1 MVDATV
7 LLIPEKCEAK
17 MAASSYDEAL
27 ARLLVH
33 EGGYSN
39 HPSDPGGPTNWGITI
54 FDARAYWKKDA
65 TAADVRDMPVE
76 VAKDIYRS
84 KYWGAMRCDEL
95 PTGVDYAAF
104 DYGVNSG
111 IGRSG
116 RVLRR
121 ILGLSDQTSAITDE
135 VIAAAKRRNA
145 AVVIDAICDERLAFL
160 QGLRTWSTF
169 GNGWGRRVREVRA
182 AALAMSAGKPAG
194 ATADKDLAGK
204 IVAAMRAKG
213 YRVDSDEGHL
223 NIVYVEGMNVDGT
236 PNDNAPNQFND
247 LRAVIRFVGG
257 KPVIAGAWE
266 GTTEPSRRWTQDP
279 MNPKGAARIAFGQYT
294 AWQTGVHHDHEALVQ
309 VAPVTVHRDLDKDY
323 KRGGDVRDTGLFG
336 INQHWGYD
344 LPRNDLGN
352 SSAGCLV
359 GRSKAGH
366 RAFMALIKTD
376 KRYAANP
383 GYRFTTT
390 ILPADAASATA
401 RKDVSATARKD
412 VSSTTRSKKVGFGAA
427 IAAAA
432 GAVAHWIDGHPV
444 ITIGAVVMAVLLVLY
459 VIRHLERGD

>member
-1 MVDATV
+1 
-7 LLIPEKCEAK
+7 

-39 HPSDPGGPTNWGITI
+39 HPSDPGGPTNGGITI

-65 TAADVRDMPVE
+65 TAADVREMPVE

-121 ILGLSDQTSAITDE
+121 ILGLSDETSAVTDE
-135 VIAAAKRRNA
+135 VIVAAKRRSA
-145 AVVIDAICDERLAFL
+145 AAVIDAICDERLAFL

-182 AALAMSAGKPAG
+182 AALAMTSKP
-194 ATADKDLAGK
+194 TADLAGK

-213 YRVDSDEGHL
+213 FRVDSDEGHL

-236 PNDNAPNQFND
+236 PNDNAPNHFND
-247 LRAVIRFVGG
+247 LRAVIRFMDG

-294 AWQTGVHHDHEALVQ
+294 AWQTGVHRPREGGGHEALVQ

-323 KRGGDVRDTGLFG
+323 KRDGDARDTGLFG
-336 INQHWGYD
+336 INQHCGYD

-359 GRSKAGH
+359 GRTKAGH
-366 RAFMALIKTD
+366 RAFMALVKTD
-376 KRYAANP
+376 KRYLADRS
-383 GYRFTTT
+383 YRFTTT
-390 ILPADAASATA
+390 ILPAGAVLAAGG
-401 RKDVSATARKD
+401 VSESKGP
-412 VSSTTRSKKVGFGAA
+412 STTRSKKVGFGAA
-427 IAAAA
+427 TAAAA
-432 GAVAHWIDGHPV
+432 GGLAHWIDGHPV

-459 VIRHLERGD
+459 VIHHLERGD

>member
-1 MVDATV
+1 
-7 LLIPEKCEAK
+7 

-84 KYWGAMRCDEL
+84 RYWAAMRCDEL
-95 PTGVDYAAF
+95 SPGIDYAAF

-121 ILGLSDQTSAITDE
+121 VLDLAEETGAITDE
-135 VIAAAKRRNA
+135 VIAAANRCSA
-145 AVVIDAICDERLAFL
+145 TVIIDAICDERLAFL

-182 AALAMSAGKPAG
+182 AALAMTK
-194 ATADKDLAGK
+194 ATSVARGFAIEDELAGK
-204 IVAAMRAKG
+204 IIGVMRAKG
-213 YRVDSDEGHL
+213 YRTDSDEGHL
-223 NIVYVEGMNVDGT
+223 NIVYVEGMNADGT
-236 PNDNAPNQFND
+236 ANDNAANQFND
-247 LRAVIRFVGG
+247 LRTVIRFAGG

-266 GTTEPSRRWTQDP
+266 GTTEPSRRWTEDP

-294 AWQTGVHHDHEALVQ
+294 AWQMGMHHDHEALVQ
-309 VAPVTVHRDLDKDY
+309 VGPVTVHRDLDKDY
-323 KRGGDVRDTGLFG
+323 RRDGDARDTGLFG

-359 GRSKAGH
+359 GRTRAGH
-366 RAFMALIKTD
+366 RAFMALVKTD
-376 KRYAANP
+376 KRYLADRNH
-383 GYRFTTT
+383 RFTTT
-390 ILPADAASATA
+390 VLPAAAVLGATVAA
-401 RKDVSATARKD
+401 RKGEPT
-412 VSSTTRSKKVGFGAA
+412 TTRSWKVRFGAA
-427 IAAAA
+427 VAAAA
-432 GAVAHWIDGHPV
+432 GAVAHWIGGHPL
-444 ITIGAVVMAVLLVLY
+444 ITIAAVVLAALLVLY
-459 VIRHLERGD
+459 IIRHHKSGD

>member
-1 MVDATV
+1 
-7 LLIPEKCEAK
+7 

-33 EGGYSN
+33 ECGFSN

-95 PTGVDYAAF
+95 PAGIDYAAF

-121 ILGLSDQTSAITDE
+121 VIGLTGETSAITDE
-135 VIAAAKRRNA
+135 VIATANRCNA

-160 QGLRTWSTF
+160 QGLRTWPTF

-182 AALAMSAGKPAG
+182 AALAMTR
-194 ATADKDLAGK
+194 TAPLKRGSTTEDELASK
-204 IVAAMRAKG
+204 IIDAMRARR
-213 YRVDSDEGHL
+213 YQIDSDEGHL

-236 PNDNAPNQFND
+236 ANDNAPNQFND

-294 AWQTGVHHDHEALVQ
+294 A
-309 VAPVTVHRDLDKDY
+309 
-323 KRGGDVRDTGLFG
+323 
-336 INQHWGYD
+336 
-344 LPRNDLGN
+344 
-352 SSAGCLV
+352 
-359 GRSKAGH
+359 
-366 RAFMALIKTD
+366 
-376 KRYAANP
+376 
-383 GYRFTTT
+383 
-390 ILPADAASATA
+390 
-401 RKDVSATARKD
+401 
-412 VSSTTRSKKVGFGAA
+412 
-427 IAAAA
+427 
-432 GAVAHWIDGHPV
+432 
-444 ITIGAVVMAVLLVLY
+444 
-459 VIRHLERGD
+459 

>member
-1 MVDATV
+1 
-7 LLIPEKCEAK
+7 

-54 FDARAYWKKDA
+54 FDARAYWRKDA
-65 TAADVRDMPVE
+65 TATDVRDMPVE

-95 PTGVDYAAF
+95 PAGVDYAAF

-121 ILGLSDQTSAITDE
+121 VLGLSDETGAVTDA
-135 VIAAAKRRNA
+135 VIAAARRRSA
-145 AVVIDAICDERLAFL
+145 SAVIDAICDERLAFL

-182 AALAMSAGKPAG
+182 AALAMSAGKPAA
-194 ATADKDLAGK
+194 ATGCEDLAGK
-204 IVAAMRAKG
+204 IVVAMRAKG
-213 YRVDSDEGHL
+213 YRLDSDEGQL

-247 LRAVIRFVGG
+247 LRAVITFVSG

-309 VAPVTVHRDLDKDY
+309 VAPVTVHRDLDKNYRRD
-323 KRGGDVRDTGLFG
+323 GDARDTGLFG

-359 GRSKAGH
+359 GRTKAGH

-376 KRYAANP
+376 KRYLADRHH
-383 GYRFTTT
+383 RFTTT
-390 ILPADAASATA
+390 VLPASAVFDRALARNDGPSTA
-401 RKDVSATARKD
+401 RARKI
-412 VSSTTRSKKVGFGAA
+412 GLGAA

-444 ITIGAVVMAVLLVLY
+444 ITIGAIVMAALLVLY
-459 VIRHLERGD
+459 VIHHLESGD

>member
-1 MVDATV
+1 
-7 LLIPEKCEAK
+7 

-33 EGGYSN
+33 EGGFSN

-95 PTGVDYAAF
+95 PAGIDYAAF

-121 ILGLSDQTSAITDE
+121 VIGLTGETSAITDE
-135 VIAAAKRRNA
+135 VIATANRCNA

-160 QGLRTWSTF
+160 QGLRTWPTF

-182 AALAMSAGKPAG
+182 AALAMTR
-194 ATADKDLAGK
+194 TAPLKRGSTTEDELASK
-204 IVAAMRAKG
+204 IIDAMRARR
-213 YRVDSDEGHL
+213 YQIDSDEGHL

-236 PNDNAPNQFND
+236 ANDNAPNQFND

-294 AWQTGVHHDHEALVQ
+294 AWQAGMHHDHEALVQ

-323 KRGGDVRDTGLFG
+323 RRDGDARHTGLFG

-359 GRSKAGH
+359 GRTRAGH
-366 RAFMALIKTD
+366 RAFMALVKTD
-376 KRYAANP
+376 KRYLADRNH
-383 GYRFTTT
+383 RFTTT
-390 ILPADAASATA
+390 VLPAAAVLGATVA
-401 RKDVSATARKD
+401 DREGEPAMR
-412 VSSTTRSKKVGFGAA
+412 RSRKVGLGAA

-432 GAVAHWIDGHPV
+432 GTVAHWSDGHPL
-444 ITIGAVVMAVLLVLY
+444 ITIGAVVLAALLGLY
-459 VIRHLERGD
+459 IIRHHKSGD

>member
-1 MVDATV
+1 
-7 LLIPEKCEAK
+7 

-33 EGGYSN
+33 ECGFSN

-95 PTGVDYAAF
+95 PAGIDYAAF

-121 ILGLSDQTSAITDE
+121 VIGLTGETSAITDE
-135 VIAAAKRRNA
+135 VIATANRCNA

-160 QGLRTWSTF
+160 QGLRTWPTF

-182 AALAMSAGKPAG
+182 AALAMTR
-194 ATADKDLAGK
+194 TAPLKRGSTTEDELASK
-204 IVAAMRAKG
+204 IIDAMRARR
-213 YRVDSDEGHL
+213 YQIDSDEGHL

-236 PNDNAPNQFND
+236 ANDNAPNQFND

-294 AWQTGVHHDHEALVQ
+294 AWQAGMHHDHEALVQ

-323 KRGGDVRDTGLFG
+323 RRDGDARHTGLFG

-359 GRSKAGH
+359 GRTRAGH
-366 RAFMALIKTD
+366 RAFMALVKTD
-376 KRYAANP
+376 KRYLADRNH
-383 GYRFTTT
+383 RFTTT
-390 ILPADAASATA
+390 VLPAAAVLGATVA
-401 RKDVSATARKD
+401 DREGEPAMR
-412 VSSTTRSKKVGFGAA
+412 RSRKVGLGAA

-432 GAVAHWIDGHPV
+432 GTVAHWSDGHPL
-444 ITIGAVVMAVLLVLY
+444 ITIGAVVLAALLGLY
-459 VIRHLERGD
+459 IIRHHKSGD